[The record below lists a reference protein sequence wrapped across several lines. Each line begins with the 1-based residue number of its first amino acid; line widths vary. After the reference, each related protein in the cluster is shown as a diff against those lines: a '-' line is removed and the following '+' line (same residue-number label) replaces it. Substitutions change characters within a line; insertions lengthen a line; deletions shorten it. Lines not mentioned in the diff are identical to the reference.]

1 MGRVSL
7 IVALIAG
14 LGGPRDIGS
23 DTWAQDVDAG
33 IRATASTLSATKRGE
48 VDLRCQ
54 AILPRGAGNA
64 LQVVAADD
72 EFGSNT
78 GLAFGS
84 RAVGLSMDYS
94 KIDAALA
101 AALANIQ
108 DPESPIIDV
117 FIHATRSLNKDEIAF
132 LEKLGVS
139 VDPGKTIFTA
149 RLSAQA
155 IEELS
160 RQSWVRYIKLSQRL
174 RPLGD

>member
-1 MGRVSL
+1 M
-7 IVALIAG
+7 AG
-14 LGGPRDIGS
+14 LGAPKDVGS
-23 DTWAQDVDAG
+23 DTWTQGVEAG
-33 IRATASTLSATKRGE
+33 IRATASTLSTTKRGE
-48 VDLRCQ
+48 VDLRCR

-64 LQVVAADD
+64 LQVVASDD

-78 GLAFGS
+78 GSASGS
-84 RAVGLSMDYS
+84 RAVGSSMDYS

-132 LEKLGVS
+132 LERLGVS
-139 VDPGKTIFTA
+139 VDPGKIIFTA

-174 RPLGD
+174 RPLGN